1 MESISEENV
10 IVEEKNT
17 QETPM
22 EIAEPSIKPKP
33 ITIVSVMTLIGKV
46 SMIAKNKIGYENT
59 LIFLTLHLLQYLLTT
74 L

>member
-22 EIAEPSIKPKP
+22 EINQLLLYFVYPE
-33 ITIVSVMTLIGKV
+33 T
-46 SMIAKNKIGYENT
+46 
-59 LIFLTLHLLQYLLTT
+59 IFLIIFYIHGLNCLDIV
-74 L
+74 

>member
-33 ITIVSVMTLIGKV
+33 ITIVFCIPET
-46 SMIAKNKIGYENT
+46 
-59 LIFLTLHLLQYLLTT
+59 IFLIIFYIHGLNCLDIV
-74 L
+74 